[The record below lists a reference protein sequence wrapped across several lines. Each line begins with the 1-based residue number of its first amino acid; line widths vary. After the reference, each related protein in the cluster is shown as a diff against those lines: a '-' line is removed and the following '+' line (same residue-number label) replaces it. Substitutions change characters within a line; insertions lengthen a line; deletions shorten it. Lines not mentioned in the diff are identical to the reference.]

1 MGDWYF
7 RAPDDATAA
16 ALIDGG
22 PTGDYCEVNH
32 VDPAVALGM
41 LEALLTAVE
50 FDDLDDDDRRGG
62 LIASADDYERTRCR

>member
-1 MGDWYF
+1 
-7 RAPDDATAA
+7 
-16 ALIDGG
+16 
-22 PTGDYCEVNH
+22 
-32 VDPAVALGM
+32 M